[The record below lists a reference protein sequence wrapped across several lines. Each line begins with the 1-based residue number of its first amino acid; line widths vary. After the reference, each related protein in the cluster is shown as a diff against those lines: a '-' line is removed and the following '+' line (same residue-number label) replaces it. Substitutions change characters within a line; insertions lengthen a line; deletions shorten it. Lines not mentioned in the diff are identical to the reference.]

1 MYCVSVVGGTN
12 WRMTMPE
19 LESTLREVMLWVVRM
34 PAIGLAL
41 TMLFLALVALS
52 NFLDNRR

>member
-1 MYCVSVVGGTN
+1 
-12 WRMTMPE
+12 MPE
-19 LESTLREVMLWVVRM
+19 LESALREVMLWVVRM